1 MSLALIVAFVALMV
15 AVIPVA
21 HALVIASGV
30 ALLWDGQMP
39 LLLVAQQM
47 FGQTQ
52 SFPMLALPFFIL
64 AGTLIM
70 EGKLGEELL
79 RFSGEIMQRLRGGA
93 LSTTVVGSVVFG
105 GVSGSAVAN
114 ASALGSVLI
123 PWQKRQGYPAGLCA
137 ANNATSAVIDILIPP
152 SIPMILYAVVSG
164 VSIGDLFMAGV
175 LPGILMAAGFVGVCW
190 WQGRRL
196 GMAADTAPLDP
207 RRLAR
212 LAALALPA
220 LILPVVILVAL
231 RFGLATPTEIAVMAV
246 LYALLMGLFLY
257 RDMSWG
263 RFRKAMIDAGVATG
277 IVMMVIMGS
286 AAASWILTYDQVP
299 QRVAEWISATLHEPW
314 LVILAMNIIMLAIGG
329 PLDLAPA
336 ILLLAPIFVPL
347 AQQIGMDPLQLGL
360 VMVLNLGIGLYTPP
374 VGTTLF
380 ISTTIAGS
388 TMAETTRALWPF
400 FGVAIALLLA
410 VSYVPALT
418 IRF

>member
-1 MSLALIVAFVALMV
+1 MSLALVLAFTVLMV

-21 HALVIASGV
+21 HALVIASGI
-30 ALLWDGQMP
+30 AILWDGQLP

-47 FGQTQ
+47 FQQTQ

-70 EGKLGEELL
+70 EGKLGMELL
-79 RFSGEIMQRLRGGA
+79 RFSGELMQRVRGGA

-164 VSIGDLFMAGV
+164 VSIGDLFLAGV

-190 WQGRRL
+190 WQARRL
-196 GMAADTAPLDP
+196 GMGTEAPPFDW
-207 RRLAR
+207 RRTLR
-212 LAALALPA
+212 LGFFALPA
-220 LILPVVILVAL
+220 LILPVLILVAL
-231 RFGLATPTEIAVMAV
+231 RFGFATPTEIAVMAV
-246 LYALLMGLFLY
+246 LYALAASLFLY
-257 RDMSWG
+257 RDMSWA
-263 RFRKAMIDAGVATG
+263 RFRKAVIDAGIATG

-286 AAASWILTYDQVP
+286 AAASWILTFDQVP
-299 QRVAEWISATLHEPW
+299 QRFAEWVSATLKDPW
-314 LVILAMNIIMLAIGG
+314 LVILAMNIIMLIIGG

-347 AQQIGMDPLQLGL
+347 AQQIGLDTLQLGL
-360 VMVLNLGIGLYTPP
+360 IMILNLGIGLYTPP

-380 ISTTIAGS
+380 ISSTIAGS
-388 TMAETTRALWPF
+388 TMSETVKALWPF
-400 FGVAIALLLA
+400 FWVAIALLAAL
-410 VSYVPALT
+410 SYIPALT